1 MKIVPIDNGNRAA
14 AVALLAKG
22 FPEKSKAF
30 WSRGLSL
37 ISDHHERRELGPIG
51 QLLMKG
57 ENAAG
62 VLLTIK
68 SRLPE
73 TDRIVVN
80 LSSWYVEP
88 SCRWFA
94 PRMLQ
99 IASSSE
105 EELFTDLT
113 PSPEACRLNE
123 RLGFQMVTDRTLFY
137 PLPLKALRPSGT
149 RLNPLAAVRPDTL
162 SAAMREMLED
172 HLRLGCIV
180 AIMQADGRHYP
191 LVFLKTTT
199 KKLPSARLIYC
210 EDRELAQRHISAI
223 ARHLLGR
230 GRLALT
236 MAALDGEHNGGGV
249 AAHKFAPI
257 QVKGAWNPHF
267 INETYSELVL
277 LPP

>member
-1 MKIVPIDNGNRAA
+1 
-14 AVALLAKG
+14 LAKG
-22 FPEKSKAF
+22 FPEKSAAF
-30 WSRGLSL
+30 WSRGLAL
-37 ISDHHERRELGPIG
+37 ISDHHARRKLGSIG

-57 ENAAG
+57 EDAAG

-73 TDRIVVN
+73 TGSIVVN

-99 IASSSE
+99 MASSSE

-113 PSPEACRLNE
+113 PSPEACKLNE
-123 RLGFQMVTDRTLFY
+123 RLGFQTVTDHTLFY
-137 PLPLKALRPSGT
+137 PLPLKALRPSGA
-149 RLNPLAAVRPDTL
+149 RLSPLAAASPDTL
-162 SAAMREMLED
+162 PAAMREMLED

-180 AIMQADGRHYP
+180 AIMQADGHHYP

-210 EDRELAQRHISAI
+210 EDREIAQRHISAI
-223 ARHLLGR
+223 ARHLLFR

-236 MAALDGEHNGGGV
+236 MAALDGERNAGGF

>member
-1 MKIVPIDNGNRAA
+1 
-14 AVALLAKG
+14 
-22 FPEKSKAF
+22 
-30 WSRGLSL
+30 
-37 ISDHHERRELGPIG
+37 
-51 QLLMKG
+51 MKG
-57 ENAAG
+57 EDAAG

-73 TDRIVVN
+73 TGSIVVN

-99 IASSSE
+99 MASSSE

-113 PSPEACRLNE
+113 PSPEACKLNE
-123 RLGFQMVTDRTLFY
+123 RLGFQTVTDHTLFY
-137 PLPLKALRPSGT
+137 PLPLKALRPSGA
-149 RLNPLAAVRPDTL
+149 RLSPLAAVSPDTL
-162 SAAMREMLED
+162 PAAMREMLED

-180 AIMQADGRHYP
+180 AIMQADGHHYP

-210 EDRELAQRHISAI
+210 EDREIAQRHISAI
-223 ARHLLGR
+223 ARHLLFR

-236 MAALDGEHNGGGV
+236 MAALDGERNAGGF

-257 QVKGAWNPHF
+257 QVKAHGTHILLTKHTQSWCYCHPRYFSGAGVVLTETWPLQ
-267 INETYSELVL
+267 INGVPVREPWKIYGEIGE
-277 LPP
+277 